1 MKCKIPRPPQNK
13 RPKGLHYHSQ
23 QQRTGKGFNLPSD
36 KKLTNIDVIQKAI
49 QPTSKKTEYMNQ
61 YIATDNGCPT
71 VDPFE
76 AKPCGVD
83 PTKIHSLLWAI
94 HKIAIPRQSRLLKKL
109 HFYKLYGYYAQ
120 ASLLVC
126 LERPSRITTTRN
138 E

>member
-13 RPKGLHYHSQ
+13 RPKGLPYHSQ

-49 QPTSKKTEYMNQ
+49 Q
-61 YIATDNGCPT
+61 
-71 VDPFE
+71 
-76 AKPCGVD
+76 
-83 PTKIHSLLWAI
+83 
-94 HKIAIPRQSRLLKKL
+94 PRQSRLLKKL